1 MCHAFVHGALFI
13 RKGMVMFPTHNPVDY
28 VRAFGIAFA
37 AGMATGMS
45 VKQSFSNA
53 IQKLD
58 A

>member
-1 MCHAFVHGALFI
+1 
-13 RKGMVMFPTHNPVDY
+13 MVMFPTHNPVDY